1 MEVKDILRHRRFDTP
16 VYQIWV
22 PHQPKQKDQSK
33 QKYMKLV
40 RSKAAAVIEKPIIS
54 SDVEV
59 EILYSTKVDK
69 GVRAD
74 IDNVIKPTLD
84 GLKGVAY
91 ADDSQVRSVTATLFD
106 RTKDNVL
113 SGRVEYLGPLFYS
126 GDSHLL
132 LISIYSD
139 TCLAEHGGE
148 ETLGRRRLDEFLK
161 NLSTRSL

>member
-1 MEVKDILRHRRFDTP
+1 MEPKDVVRHRRFDTP

-22 PHQPKQKDQSK
+22 YHQPKQKRRSK
-33 QKYMKLV
+33 QMYIELV
-40 RSKAAAVIEKPIIS
+40 RAEAATVIENPIVS

-59 EILYSTKVDK
+59 EILYSTQIDK

-106 RTKDNVL
+106 RTRDNIL

-126 GDSHLL
+126 GDSHVL

-148 ETLGRRRLDEFLK
+148 ETLTQRR
-161 NLSTRSL
+161 